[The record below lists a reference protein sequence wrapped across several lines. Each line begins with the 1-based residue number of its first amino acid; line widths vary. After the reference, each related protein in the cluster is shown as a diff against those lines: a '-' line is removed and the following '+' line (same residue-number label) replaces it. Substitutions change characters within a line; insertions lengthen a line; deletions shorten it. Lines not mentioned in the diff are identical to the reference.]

1 MYQPANNRV
10 VPGERAG
17 FTLIELIVVV
27 AILVLVA
34 TAMVGVSS
42 YLQTQKKNVLTR
54 QCLQLLSTAVA
65 EFYDITG
72 HYPIDAW
79 PDDNDWDAQDDD
91 DEYIYTGCRIRD
103 ADKSGFDDPKS
114 DELLY
119 LQLSLLP
126 QTRAIIAKLPER
138 LIVPPLSEARVQLAG
153 QTSDTLYLRSIV
165 DPWHKEDDQRPLLY
179 KRDADGGWPPIDPD
193 TVFPKIWSSGPDG
206 ESDPDDT
213 ESADNLDDITNE
225 D

>member
-10 VPGERAG
+10 VPDERAG

-27 AILVLVA
+27 AILALVA

-72 HYPIDAW
+72 HYPIDSW
-79 PDDNDWDAQDDD
+79 PADWDETDTDGND
-91 DEYIYTGCRIRD
+91 VYLGCRIRD
-103 ADKSGFDDPKS
+103 ADSSGGTPKS

-126 QTRAIIAKLPER
+126 QTRAIIAKLPEK
-138 LIVPPLSEARVQLAG
+138 LIVSPLSEAKVQLAHDL
-153 QTSDTLYLRSIV
+153 TTDTRYLRSIV

-179 KRDADGGWPPIDPD
+179 ERNTTNPDG
-193 TVFPKIWSSGPDG
+193 VFPKIWSSGPDG